1 VFLVF
6 ACGHDL
12 IRFFY
17 YLVCPCFYW
26 SACIVVINSNRK
38 ENPPRHKFTKS
49 PFQNMKNL
57 RISDRDRNSGPH
69 SVLDP
74 SPGKSFYIFKNC
86 VAVISILILVLQ
98 ALLSTTHI
106 HYVNELYSL

>member
-1 VFLVF
+1 VFVLF
-6 ACGHDL
+6 ACGHGFV
-12 IRFFY
+12 IFFY

-26 SACIVVINSNRK
+26 SACIVVFFLILFAKKIRQDI
-38 ENPPRHKFTKS
+38 ELQKS

-69 SVLDP
+69 SVLDH
-74 SPGKSFYIFKNC
+74 SPGKSFYIYRNC

-98 ALLSTTHI
+98 ALLSTAHI
-106 HYVNELYSL
+106 RKRV